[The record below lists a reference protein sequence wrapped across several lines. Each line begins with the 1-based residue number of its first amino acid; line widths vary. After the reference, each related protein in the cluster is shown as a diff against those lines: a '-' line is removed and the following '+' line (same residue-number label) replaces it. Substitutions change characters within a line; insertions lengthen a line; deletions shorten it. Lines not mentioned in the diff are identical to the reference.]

1 MTGGIAATLGQI
13 APSTEVL
20 AQMIATVALGGGFG
34 TLIAKKIQI
43 SDLPQLVAGFH
54 RYLCLEIYFFKF
66 VAAHYTFVKQKI
78 FKNYL
83 KILKK
88 VY

>member
-20 AQMIATVALGGGFG
+20 AQMIATAALGGGFG

-54 RYLCLEIYFFKF
+54 RYLIFFCNLSRHF
-66 VAAHYTFVKQKI
+66 ICVKK
-78 FKNYL
+78 
-83 KILKK
+83 LKK
-88 VY
+88 FGDIKSVFGNMLVI